1 MTNAQL
7 ELAFSLVGRGKK
19 APAATSGADVVSA
32 LTRQRA
38 YPRFA
43 LTTGTG
49 SGQMDGFVWTVR
61 ELAASASDTLDL
73 YAGSSLFTPFGEV
86 ARFQT
91 LKFVWVQQVANPD
104 GSTDGVSLTVGNP
117 VSNGTPLWF
126 GDVTHTYTV
135 KGVSAVPFAQ
145 GDPAGV
151 TLDATHKNIKVLND
165 SGSAKV
171 NYALVLA
178 GVLV

>member
-7 ELAFSLVGRGKK
+7 ELAFSLVARGKK
-19 APAATSGADVVSA
+19 APAGTTGADVVSA

-49 SGQMDGFVWTVR
+49 SGQVDGFVWTVR
-61 ELAASASDTLDL
+61 ELAASAADTLDL
-73 YAGSSLFTPFGEV
+73 FAGSSLFTPFGEV

-104 GSTDGVSLTVGNP
+104 GSTNGVSLTVGNP
-117 VSNGTPLWF
+117 ASNGTPLWF
-126 GDVTHTYTV
+126 GAVTHTYTV
-135 KGVSAVPFAQ
+135 KGINAVPFVQ
-145 GDPAGV
+145 GDPAGI

-165 SGSAKV
+165 DPSNKL
-171 NYALVLA
+171 NYLLVLS

>member
-1 MTNAQL
+1 MTNAHL

-19 APAATSGADVVSA
+19 APAGTTGADVVSA

-49 SGQMDGFVWTVR
+49 SGQADGFVWTVR

-91 LKFVWVQQVANPD
+91 LKFIWVQQVSNPD
-104 GSTDGVSLTVGNP
+104 GSTNGVSLTVGNP
-117 VSNGTPLWF
+117 ASNGTPLWF
-126 GDVTHTYTV
+126 GAVTHTYTV
-135 KGVSAVPFAQ
+135 KGVSAVPFVQ

-151 TLDATHKNIKVLND
+151 TLDGSNKNLKVTND
-165 SGSAKV
+165 SGTHKV
-171 NYALVLA
+171 NYLLVLS

>member
-19 APAATSGADVVSA
+19 APASTSGADVVSA

-49 SGQMDGFVWTVR
+49 SGQVDGFVWTVR
-61 ELAASASDTLDL
+61 ELAASAADTLDL

-91 LKFVWVQQVANPD
+91 LRFVWVQQVANPD
-104 GSTDGVSLTVGNP
+104 GSTNGVSLTVGNP
-117 VSNGTPLWF
+117 GSNATKLWF
-126 GDVTHTYTV
+126 GDATDTYTV
-135 KGVSAVPFAQ
+135 KGVNAVPFVQ

-151 TLDATHKNIKVLND
+151 TLDGSNKNMKVTND
-165 SGSAKV
+165 SGTHKV
-171 NYALVLA
+171 NYLLALA
-178 GVLV
+178 GRLV

>member
-1 MTNAQL
+1 VTNFKMAL
-7 ELAFSLVGRGKK
+7 DFALVASGKK
-19 APAATSGADVVSA
+19 APAATSGADVASA
-32 LTRQRA
+32 LSRQTA
-38 YPRFA
+38 FPRFA

-49 SGQMDGFVWTVR
+49 SAQGDGFVWTVR

-104 GSTDGVSLTVGNP
+104 GSSNSPSISVGGAA
-117 VSNGTPLWF
+117 SNATPLWM
-126 GDVTHTYTV
+126 GGTTNTCTI
-135 KGVSAVPFAQ
+135 KGVNAVPFVQ
-145 GDPAGV
+145 GDPAGI
-151 TLDATHKNIKVLND
+151 TLDSTHKNLKVLNN
-165 SGSAKV
+165 SGTLKA
-171 NYALVLA
+171 NYLIALA